1 MTSCPEFRAQ
11 IDRCPDLDASSRA
24 HLDLHLASCPTC
36 AEYKADADKTLH
48 LLRALRNRLTP
59 TDAVEQAFER
69 LSGRLAALRRQ
80 TVWAL
85 VFIAT
90 CITAPFAM
98 LLRGPLPPTGFGPL
112 ALALAAAAVLFWAV
126 KREHAAMVNLTR
138 RASGF
143 YSSWQR
149 DLEKKIRMLTGAG
162 VLVAV
167 WSVGFLFYSAFGP
180 FGIVERV
187 VVLCAAF
194 ILGVGALHT
203 FVVELKQLK
212 DELALVRDASGD

>member
-11 IDRCPDLDASSRA
+11 IDRYPDLDASSSASLDA
-24 HLDLHLASCPTC
+24 HVASCAAC
-36 AEYKADADKTLH
+36 AEYKADADKTLQ
-48 LLRALRNRLTP
+48 LFRTLRNRLTP
-59 TDAVEQAFER
+59 TDSVEQAFER

-85 VFIAT
+85 VFMAT
-90 CITAPFAM
+90 CITAPFAI
-98 LLRGPLPPTGFGPL
+98 LLRGPLPATEFVPP
-112 ALALAAAAVLFWAV
+112 ALAVVAAGVLFWAA
-126 KREHAAMVNLTR
+126 KREQAAMVGLSR

-167 WSVGFLFYSAFGP
+167 WSVGFLLYSAFGP

-187 VVLCAAF
+187 VVLCTAF
-194 ILGVGALHT
+194 ILAVGALHT

-212 DELALVRDASGD
+212 DELALVRDASGA